1 MLEFLSRTK
10 TTPAKARVTCD
21 QCSSEHTFT
30 CDHGNEGQANR
41 RLTAAGWKLAKK
53 KTICSVCAASVKEE
67 KTLAEPVIPTTAAP
81 TEPTRMQKRQIMD
94 ALEDAYDL
102 NKGRYVGG
110 ETDETLAK
118 ALGILPGWV
127 AKLREEFFGPDGG
140 NEDIDVLLTE
150 CADSVAKLQK
160 LLKDAEALDAQ
171 VRVAIREVQ
180 ATQTKLDAIK
190 KAVGPRVLKLA
201 NV

>member
-21 QCSSEHTFT
+21 QCSNEHTFT
-30 CDHGNEGQANR
+30 CDYGNEGQANR
-41 RLTAAGWKLAKK
+41 RLTAAGWKLVKK
-53 KTICSVCAASVKEE
+53 KTICSACAVPEEKE

-81 TEPTRMQKRQIMD
+81 TEPTRQQKRQIMD

-102 NKGRYVGG
+102 NKGRYIGG
-110 ETDETLAK
+110 ETDDTLAK
-118 ALGILPGWV
+118 TLGVLPGWV

-140 NEDIDVLLTE
+140 NEDIDVLLAE
-150 CADSVAKLQK
+150 CAQSVTKLQA
-160 LLKDAEALDAQ
+160 LLKDAEALDGQ

-180 ATQTKLDAIK
+180 ATHTKLDAIK

-201 NV
+201 NL